1 MKRNKIILVF
11 LIVLTAASLFAL
23 SACNESGTD
32 GGKTPTLKYPMSQLP
47 TDLLEPQDYLKVSD
61 SYADGYRKFEFTFD
75 EMTAAG
81 KEKTRLG
88 DDLYEK
94 GYERTASGA
103 ETVYTKDDTE
113 IKLRQ
118 SSSSDGSSLFISIP
132 YEYTV
137 TNLPTSLWNA
147 PLFDGKAFN
156 APKVTSDTTYTAN
169 TVVTISIDYFETT
182 YEQRNAFDRYIEL
195 NKYDVGKSYGL
206 LNVVIETSAE
216 ADNHYTVRYKVDRFG
231 SETAWKQFVSSATG
245 LDYQKNILSPVK
257 FDVGEYD
264 WIGAY
269 LKLAG
274 YEDLLAKPSGMN
286 VSYSYRVSDNYSLTS
301 SDYATVCEIV
311 FSDITKSQAV
321 SYINSL
327 VSSQAISRWQDTLYI
342 DGTAMPVWQ
351 DIKSN
356 DTFTAYL
363 RFKLIL
369 GEFAFDGTQLKVT
382 LERISPSID
391 SQAVENSNNDY
402 QITFIDYDKSE
413 AGPYTA
419 KGDDWVFSL
428 WQNGAIVKIDG
439 KPGYCASPIYD
450 SFEMPDF
457 SERFSAHLHSGEML
471 MPVGKDSV
479 ADRSVSVFETDYM
492 RYFVDTSL
500 NLCLKIERINDGGE
514 DELVFAVTEF
524 KTGKDLNA

>member
-1 MKRNKIILVF
+1 M
-11 LIVLTAASLFAL
+11 LFAF
-23 SACNESGTD
+23 SACNDSSSG
-32 GGKTPTLKYPMSQLP
+32 GERTPAPSYPMSQLP
-47 TDLLEPQDYLKVSD
+47 SDLLEPEGYLKVKD
-61 SYADGYRKFEFTFD
+61 SYADGYRKFEFVFED
-75 EMTAAG
+75 MTAAG

-88 DDLYEK
+88 DSLSEK
-94 GYERTASGA
+94 GYEKTVSGA
-103 ETVYTKDDTE
+103 ETVYTKGDTE

-169 TVVTISIDYFETT
+169 TLVTISIDYFETT

-206 LNVVIETSAE
+206 LNVVIETSTE

-311 FSDITKSQAV
+311 FSDITKLQAE

-342 DGTAMPVWQ
+342 DGTAMPVWK

-369 GEFAFDGTQLKVT
+369 GEFSFDGSTLTVT
-382 LERISPSID
+382 LERIAPSTD
-391 SQAVENSNNDY
+391 AEAMENGNNEY
-402 QITFIDYDKSE
+402 QISFIDCEKS
-413 AGPYTA
+413 GVYPYTA
-419 KGDDWVFSL
+419 KGSDWVFSL

-439 KPGYCASPIYD
+439 KDGYCASPIFD
-450 SFEMPDF
+450 SYEMPDF

-479 ADRSVSVFETDYM
+479 ADRAVTVFETDYM
-492 RYFVDTSL
+492 RYYVDSS
-500 NLCLKIERINDGGE
+500 NLCLKIERISDGE
-514 DELVFAVTEF
+514 TDEVLFMVTEF
-524 KTGKDLNA
+524 KTGSDIVG

>member
-1 MKRNKIILVF
+1 M
-11 LIVLTAASLFAL
+11 LFAF
-23 SACNESGTD
+23 SACNDSSSG
-32 GGKTPTLKYPMSQLP
+32 GERTPAPSYPMSQLP
-47 TDLLEPQDYLKVSD
+47 SDLLEPEGYLKVKD
-61 SYADGYRKFEFTFD
+61 SYADGYRKFEFVFED
-75 EMTAAG
+75 MTAAG

-88 DDLYEK
+88 DSLSEK
-94 GYERTASGA
+94 GYEKTVSGA
-103 ETVYTKDDTE
+103 ETVYTKGDTE

-169 TVVTISIDYFETT
+169 TLVTISIDYFETT

-327 VSSQAISRWQDTLYI
+327 VGSQAISKWQDTLYI
-342 DGTAMPVWQ
+342 DGAAMPKWQ

-402 QITFIDYDKSE
+402 QITFIDYDKSG
-413 AGPYTA
+413 AYPYTA

-428 WQNGAIVKIDG
+428 WQNGNKVTIGG
-439 KPGYCASPIYD
+439 KDGYCASPIYD

-457 SERFSAHLHSGEML
+457 SERFSAHRNTGEML
-471 MPVGKDSV
+471 FFVRQDTV
-479 ADRSVSVFETDYM
+479 AGRSVSVFETDYM

-500 NLCLKIERINDGGE
+500 NLCLKIERISDGGE
-514 DELVFAVTEF
+514 DELVFAVTEY

>member
-103 ETVYTKDDTE
+103 ETVYTKGDTE

-216 ADNHYTVRYKVDRFG
+216 ADNHYTVR
-231 SETAWKQFVSSATG
+231 
-245 LDYQKNILSPVK
+245 
-257 FDVGEYD
+257 
-264 WIGAY
+264 
-269 LKLAG
+269 
-274 YEDLLAKPSGMN
+274 
-286 VSYSYRVSDNYSLTS
+286 
-301 SDYATVCEIV
+301 
-311 FSDITKSQAV
+311 
-321 SYINSL
+321 
-327 VSSQAISRWQDTLYI
+327 
-342 DGTAMPVWQ
+342 
-351 DIKSN
+351 
-356 DTFTAYL
+356 
-363 RFKLIL
+363 
-369 GEFAFDGTQLKVT
+369 
-382 LERISPSID
+382 
-391 SQAVENSNNDY
+391 
-402 QITFIDYDKSE
+402 
-413 AGPYTA
+413 
-419 KGDDWVFSL
+419 
-428 WQNGAIVKIDG
+428 
-439 KPGYCASPIYD
+439 
-450 SFEMPDF
+450 
-457 SERFSAHLHSGEML
+457 
-471 MPVGKDSV
+471 
-479 ADRSVSVFETDYM
+479 
-492 RYFVDTSL
+492 
-500 NLCLKIERINDGGE
+500 
-514 DELVFAVTEF
+514 
-524 KTGKDLNA
+524 

>member
-1 MKRNKIILVF
+1 M
-11 LIVLTAASLFAL
+11 LFAF
-23 SACNESGTD
+23 SACNDSSSG
-32 GGKTPTLKYPMSQLP
+32 GERTPAPSYPMSQLP
-47 TDLLEPQDYLKVSD
+47 SDLLEPEGYLKVKD
-61 SYADGYRKFEFTFD
+61 SYADGYRKFEFVFED
-75 EMTAAG
+75 MTAAG

-88 DDLYEK
+88 DSLSEK
-94 GYERTASGA
+94 GYEKTVSGA
-103 ETVYTKDDTE
+103 ETVYTKGDTE

-118 SSSSDGSSLFISIP
+118 SSSSDGSSLFISVP
-132 YEYTV
+132 YEYAV

-206 LNVVIETSAE
+206 LNVVIETSTE

-327 VSSQAISRWQDTLYI
+327 VGSQAISKWQDTLYI
-342 DGTAMPVWQ
+342 DGAAMPKWQ

-402 QITFIDYDKSE
+402 QITFIDYDKSG
-413 AGPYTA
+413 AHPYTA

-428 WQNGAIVKIDG
+428 WQYGGIVEIDG
-439 KPGYCASPIYD
+439 KDGYCASPIYD

-457 SERFSAHLHSGEML
+457 SERFSAHRNTGEML
-471 MPVGKDSV
+471 FFVSQDTV

-500 NLCLKIERINDGGE
+500 NLCLKIERISDGGE
-514 DELVFAVTEF
+514 DELVFAVTEY